1 MAPFPVWTFGT
12 GYGMYYDETQVKAK
26 LSSRADGARRL
37 TVMLPRAFLYLH
49 EWAMGNGNSQLGL
62 NTTLSVWQD
71 GAEAGSQSAGPVLA
85 LTFSGR
91 PRDDAESLIALE
103 LTDKPT
109 KRWTVRVY

>member
-1 MAPFPVWTFGT
+1 
-12 GYGMYYDETQVKAK
+12 
-26 LSSRADGARRL
+26 
-37 TVMLPRAFLYLH
+37 
-49 EWAMGNGNSQLGL
+49 MGNGNSQLGI

-71 GAEAGSQSAGPVLA
+71 GEGAGPLGVGPVLA